1 MSRSP
6 ESSYSIDITVVGFL
20 FTLVVFL
27 ILLFPVEVNGYSFK
41 SQLTDRTAKRF
52 HHWNAKK
59 KEITGYTTLEYSV
72 NHETGEL
79 LEKSRNLDKDL
90 ETYTEKT
97 LWFDEKSG
105 ELIKYQEEDFRT
117 DLKTLNIYKR
127 NKILTQVWEKG
138 KKREFKIKIT
148 PDLVPFE
155 VLSFYLQSQVNEL
168 VKKKTIRFTLYL
180 PVVAVELTNKGLPL
194 SLSQL
199 SMKASVKKKKTR
211 ETLFGK
217 REVITVR
224 VEPTSFFIQTLLGE
238 KKSKFDFYFMN
249 QQPYTL
255 VQFKEGDT
263 HTKMIEP

>member
-1 MSRSP
+1 MSRLP
-6 ESSYSIDITVVGFL
+6 ESSQSIAKTSFGFL
-20 FTLVVFL
+20 LTSIVFL
-27 ILLFPVEVNGYSFK
+27 ILLFTAKVNGYSFK
-41 SQLTDRTAKRF
+41 PQLTDRTAKKF
-52 HHWNAKK
+52 HHWNTKREK
-59 KEITGYTTLEYSV
+59 ITGYTILEYMM

-90 ETYTEKT
+90 KMYTEKT

-117 DLKTLNIYKR
+117 DLKTLNIYKSDR
-127 NKILTQVWEKG
+127 ILTQVWEKG

-155 VLSFYLQSQVNEL
+155 VLSFYLQSRIDEL
-168 VKKKTIRFTLYL
+168 DEKKTIRFTLYL
-180 PVVAVELTNKGLPL
+180 PIVAVELTNKGLPL

-199 SMKASVKKKKTR
+199 SMKASVKKKKNRDTI
-211 ETLFGK
+211 FGK

-224 VEPTSFFIQTLLGE
+224 VEPTSFFIKTLLGE
-238 KKSKFDFYFMN
+238 KKSKFDFYFIN
-249 QQPYTL
+249 QPPYTL